1 MLTIAF
7 INQKGG
13 VGKTT
18 SAVEVASRF
27 AKSGKKTLT
36 IDADPQANMT
46 YIYGVNPDKDGQPTL
61 KNVFAK
67 EIGIDNAV
75 IKTAEGVDLV
85 PNNILMSN
93 ADRTFV
99 GVNSMSLLRNAL
111 KTVQDVYDVCIIDSP
126 PTLGIINWNVLIA
139 SNYIIVPVNAN
150 ALSIQG
156 LRALSETIKEVK
168 EEANTSLSILG
179 LLVTRY
185 NPRTRLSKE
194 AIPDLEMIASKY
206 LETKVFES
214 MIRQSV
220 AIEDAQANRN
230 STVKGKKSAIA
241 KDYDALFDEIKLNLK
256 GDRK

>member
-1 MLTIAF
+1 MITIAL

-18 SAVEVASRF
+18 SAVEIASRF
-27 AKSGKKTLT
+27 VVAGKKTLS

-46 YIYGVNPDKDGQPTL
+46 YIYGVNPDKEGQHTL
-61 KNVFAK
+61 KDVFL
-67 EIGIDNAV
+67 
-75 IKTAEGVDLV
+75 IKTSEGVDLV

-93 ADRTFV
+93 ADRMFI
-99 GVNSMSLLRNAL
+99 GVNSMQLLKNAL
-111 KTVQDVYDVCIIDSP
+111 KDVSSLYDICIIDSP

-139 SNYIIVPVNAN
+139 ADSVIVPVNAN

-156 LRALSETIKEVK
+156 LRALSETINEVK
-168 EEANTSLSILG
+168 ESANPGLKILG

-194 AIPDLEMIASKY
+194 AIPDLEMISSKF
-206 LETKVFES
+206 LDTKVFES
-214 MIRQSV
+214 KIRQSV

-230 STVKGKKSAIA
+230 STVKGKKSSIS
-241 KDYDALFDEIKLNLK
+241 KDYDALFEEILK
-256 GDRK
+256 EI